1 MNTEFILE
9 ERMAEQK
16 ALKRREFL
24 KEENEKVA
32 EISDPSERAAAKMM
46 MILDR
51 SEEVGPENFWKSECN
66 RPHTDR

>member
-51 SEEVGPENFWKSECN
+51 SEEVGPENFWKSE
-66 RPHTDR
+66 